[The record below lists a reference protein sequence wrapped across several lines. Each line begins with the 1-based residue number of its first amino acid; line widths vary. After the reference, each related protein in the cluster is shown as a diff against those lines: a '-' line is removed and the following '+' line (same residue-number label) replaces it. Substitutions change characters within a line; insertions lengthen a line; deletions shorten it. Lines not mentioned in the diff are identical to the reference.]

1 MGLAQDLRIAFRQLR
16 SNPGFTAA
24 ALLSLALGIGAT
36 TSIFSLGNGLLNKR
50 IEVDQPEGLVRVYRN
65 AHSPLPWEDLR
76 ELRMG
81 ALTLS
86 GLAGEQ
92 PIGVGLG
99 FGEGTERARAALV
112 TGDFFTTLGVE
123 AAVGGVFS
131 YAPDREETAPAVA
144 VLSHAY
150 WQSRFGGDS
159 TVVGRTIRINDRPFT
174 VLGVSERGFLSSQL
188 IWRPALFVPVGQV
201 GALLGTTLEEWGGTL
216 YATGRLA
223 PGASVAEANAELDVL
238 RARMRRPR
246 AAPEESA
253 TVRVEEARGIAA
265 EARGPLTAGLAL
277 MLAMVG
283 LVLLIACA
291 NVANLL
297 LARAVARRREIAAR
311 MALGASRGRLVRQL
325 LTESLVLAVMGAGL
339 GYGLAELS
347 TPLLP
352 RLLPPALPV
361 AFDPTPDTT
370 VLLFGLAV
378 AVLTGLVFGIV
389 PAWQASA
396 PDLVPALKE
405 EQDGTAFGSSRLR
418 GALVAAQVT
427 LCVVSIATAGLF
439 VRSLANGRAM
449 DPGFDAS
456 GVLDVPL
463 YLEAARQD
471 AEAGAR
477 FFVELAARLE
487 ARPAIR
493 SAAIARL
500 VPLSGSNSGGALIRH
515 GIDEARPRDA
525 PATYKNEV
533 GPGYFEMLGIRVL
546 RGRSF
551 TREDGPGAPPV
562 LILNATAAARLW
574 PGENPIGRRVALDDP
589 GALFREVVGIVEDTK
604 YLAPDEAPQTFAY
617 LPLLQRYRTEVVL
630 HVRGADGPAS
640 ATAAIREVLAD
651 ADPRIA
657 VGDIRTMAEDTRV
670 SLVPARAGALL
681 LGTFGLLALV
691 IAAVGISGVTSYV
704 VSRRTRE
711 IGIRTSLG
719 ARGSDVLRLMMG
731 GTLRR
736 VALGIAIGVAVA
748 IGAGRLLSGFL
759 YGVSPFDPVSTL
771 ITPLILVA
779 VALLATYVPARR
791 STRVDPVEA
800 LRHE

>member
-1 MGLAQDLRIAFRQLR
+1 MGLAQDLRFAYRQLR
-16 SNPGFTAA
+16 SNPGFTGA

-50 IEVDQPEGLVRVYRN
+50 IEVDRPDRLARVYRSP
-65 AHSPLPWEDLR
+65 HSPLPWHDLR
-76 ELRMG
+76 ELQMG
-81 ALTLS
+81 ARTFG

-99 FGEGTERARAALV
+99 FRQGTERVRGALV
-112 TGDFFTTLGVE
+112 TGNFFTALGVG
-123 AAVGGVFS
+123 AATGDVFS
-131 YAPDREETAPAVA
+131 YAPDREETATAVV

-150 WQSRFGGDS
+150 WQGRFGGDS
-159 TVVGRTIRINDRPFT
+159 TVVGRAIRINDRPFT
-174 VLGVSERGFLSSQL
+174 VLGVSERGFASSQL
-188 IWRPALFVPVGQV
+188 TWRPALFVPVGQV

-223 PGASVAEANAELDVL
+223 PGASVAEANAELEVL
-238 RARMRRPR
+238 WARLHPPDPARAEPT
-246 AAPEESA
+246 

-277 MLAMVG
+277 LLAMVG

-325 LTESLVLAVMGAGL
+325 LTESLLLAMIGAGL
-339 GYGLAELS
+339 GYGIAEVA

-352 RLLPPALPV
+352 RLLPPALSLS
-361 AFDPTPDTT
+361 FDPTPDRA
-370 VLLFGLAV
+370 VLLFGLAL
-378 AVLTGLVFGIV
+378 ALATGLFFGVV
-389 PAWQASA
+389 PAWRASA
-396 PDLVPALKE
+396 VTLVPALKE
-405 EQDGTAFGSSRLR
+405 EDDGTGFGPSRLR
-418 GALVAAQVT
+418 GALVTAQVT

-439 VRSLANGRAM
+439 VRSLAKGRAM

-463 YLEAARQD
+463 YLEAARHGP
-471 AEAGAR
+471 EAGAR
-477 FFVELAARLE
+477 FFLDLAERLE

-500 VPLSGSNSGGALIRH
+500 VPLSGSNSGGALIRQ
-515 GIDEARPRDA
+515 GIDEGRPGDA

-533 GPGYFEMLGIRVL
+533 GPGYFDMLHIRVL
-546 RGRSF
+546 RGRPF
-551 TREDGPGAPPV
+551 AREDGPGAPPV
-562 LILNATAAARLW
+562 VILNATAAERLW
-574 PGENPIGRRVALDDP
+574 PGEDPIGRRVALDDP
-589 GALFREVVGIVEDTK
+589 DAPFREVVGIVEDTK
-604 YLAPDEAPQTFAY
+604 YIGLDEAPRTFAY

-630 HVRGADGPAS
+630 HVRVSGGREA
-640 ATAAIREVLAD
+640 ATSAIREMLAD
-651 ADPRIA
+651 MDPRIA
-657 VGDIRTMAEDTRV
+657 VGAVRTMAEDTSV

-691 IAAVGISGVTSYV
+691 IAAVGISGVTSYA
-704 VSRRTRE
+704 VSRRARE

-719 ARGSDVLRLMMG
+719 ARRSDILRLVMG

-736 VALGIAIGVAVA
+736 TAIGLAIGVALAVGVA
-748 IGAGRLLSGFL
+748 RLLSGFL
-759 YGVSPFDPVSTL
+759 YGVGPFDPASTL

-779 VALLATYVPARR
+779 VALIATYVPARR